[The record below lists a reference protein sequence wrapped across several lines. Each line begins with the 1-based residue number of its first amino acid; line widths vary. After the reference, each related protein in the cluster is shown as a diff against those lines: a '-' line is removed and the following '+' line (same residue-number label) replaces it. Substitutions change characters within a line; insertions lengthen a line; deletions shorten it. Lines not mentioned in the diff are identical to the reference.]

1 MTQQNPFGLV
11 NDRYKRRLYV
21 DTGMKFEPVN
31 GRIIDPYSSPSPNP
45 QVREI
50 KMINAPSHFHQ
61 MGISR
66 TRPSLT
72 SCLKISNPI
81 TTTPCT

>member
-11 NDRYKRRLYV
+11 NDRYKRKLYV

-45 QVREI
+45 QVR
-50 KMINAPSHFHQ
+50 K
-61 MGISR
+61 
-66 TRPSLT
+66 
-72 SCLKISNPI
+72 LK
-81 TTTPCT
+81 